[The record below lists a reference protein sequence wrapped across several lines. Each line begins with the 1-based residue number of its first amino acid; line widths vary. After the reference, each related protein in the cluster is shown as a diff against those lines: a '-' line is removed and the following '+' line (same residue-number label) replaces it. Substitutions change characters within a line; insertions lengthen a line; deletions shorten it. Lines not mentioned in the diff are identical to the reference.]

1 MEINEIAEGLDRDNH
16 PRDGLF
22 VIEGLTGKLLKRLIG
37 ALAKLSQELSIK
49 SEMGPEHLGDSKH
62 ILPVRQRIEDFSGN
76 PLSKHEDPFLMAGWT
91 EVAPFAGKGEK
102 DFVMAA
108 LALDPGKTVF

>member
-76 PLSKHEDPFLMAGWT
+76 PLSKHEDPFLMAGGT
-91 EVAPFAGKGEK
+91 KVTSLAGKGEK
-102 DFVMAA
+102 NLVMAA
-108 LALDPGKTVF
+108 FALDAGEALF

>member
-76 PLSKHEDPFLMAGWT
+76 PLSKHEDPLLVAGWT
-91 EVAPFAGKGEK
+91 KVAAFAGKGEK
-102 DFVMAA
+102 NLV
-108 LALDPGKTVF
+108 LAVLAFNPSEAFS